1 MPSVA
6 DAGRPGL
13 NRLSGNA
20 VRESDLD
27 VLSRI
32 TSTPTLRAA
41 RYVIK
46 EGRLFIKDHEFC
58 DDHEGRILHVAPDY
72 DPSIEDVIRPF
83 FDDYYT
89 IVFDNYA
96 VADSYL
102 RHHEVIPTVGGS

>member
-1 MPSVA
+1 M
-6 DAGRPGL
+6 
-13 NRLSGNA
+13 
-20 VRESDLD
+20 
-27 VLSRI
+27 
-32 TSTPTLRAA
+32 TLYDEQDDKEQMFSAA

-89 IVFDNYA
+89 ILCDN
-96 VADSYL
+96 
-102 RHHEVIPTVGGS
+102 